1 MLFRSIAPAMA
12 AAKIS
17 TGVACAKKNAVTKVG
32 TDKYTCTTNPLST
45 STKLIW
51 VWQGCLDT
59 NKAYLSTKTKYDAIL
74 KQVAGAS
81 TTLTATIQNSI
92 NNMILWKPT
101 KNYSKDDVVYVT
113 GKTYYVAL
121 MPSTNKDPKEPSANL
136 GSYWSINKPGVD
148 ANVGT
153 SPDANQVIEWKQ
165 QDITD
170 WMASVAKLTTD
181 LNKLQGIKNPD
192 AKTTALIKQIQSLIN
207 TYNIG
212 VKNANTNIKNLKANL
227 LLQTNQQTNETTVK
241 SIKSDVEQAKTIRDQ
256 SCAKG
261 L

>member
-1 MLFRSIAPAMA
+1 
-12 AAKIS
+12 
-17 TGVACAKKNAVTKVG
+17 
-32 TDKYTCTTNPLST
+32 
-45 STKLIW
+45 
-51 VWQGCLDT
+51 
-59 NKAYLSTKTKYDAIL
+59 
-74 KQVAGAS
+74 
-81 TTLTATIQNSI
+81 
-92 NNMILWKPT
+92 
-101 KNYSKDDVVYVT
+101 
-113 GKTYYVAL
+113 

-192 AKTTALIKQIQSLIN
+192 VKTTALIKQIQSLIN
-207 TYNIG
+207 TFNLGI
-212 VKNANTNIKNLKANL
+212 KNAKTNIKNLRANL
-227 LLQTNQQTNETTVK
+227 ILLTNQQTNESTVK
-241 SIKSDVEQAKTIRDQ
+241 GIQSDVDQAKMVRDQ